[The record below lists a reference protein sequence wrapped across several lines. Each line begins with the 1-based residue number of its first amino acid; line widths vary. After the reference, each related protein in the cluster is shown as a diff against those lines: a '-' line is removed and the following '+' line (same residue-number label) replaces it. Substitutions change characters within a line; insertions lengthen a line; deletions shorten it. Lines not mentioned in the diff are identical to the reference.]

1 MSFLDISII
10 YLIGL
15 LIVMLPSYGFY
26 LIFKKLNIPA
36 WKAFI
41 PFLNMWEIYKLTG
54 LKKVWF
60 YCQFLPIIGWF
71 VSLWIFVE
79 FAKLLGRFSFLDHAG
94 AVLIP
99 FIYFPYI
106 ANHKDTRFIGAEKVR
121 QHKKSGVREWV
132 DAAVFAIVAA
142 TLIRAFVFEAYMIP
156 TSSMEKTLLV
166 NDFLFVSK
174 TTYGVRVPNTPLFI
188 PFVHHTVPKLEVKS
202 YSELI
207 QLPYKRWFAKDVE
220 RNDIVVFNLPV
231 GDTVINLP
239 EFQSRITYYDQMLA
253 EGMTNKFDSSGKMIY
268 DLEQGRK
275 AILNNPRRYPL
286 ITRPVDKRENYI
298 KRCVAVGGDTLE
310 IRGGKLLINGESAY
324 VSPTQASFYYVYV
337 KSILTEQMLRDRGI
351 RISYSQLDYAA
362 MENGKVLQLNLTES
376 ELGKVMQMPEVARIE
391 KKSEAPR
398 SDVFPRNKNY
408 AWSSHNFG
416 PLWVPQRGA
425 TIPLTEDNMIFYRRC
440 IEVYEQN
447 KVEGKPGQYTI
458 NGVPANEYTFKMN
471 YYFMMGDNR
480 DQSQDSRYWGFVPED
495 HIVGGAL
502 LIFFSLEN
510 GIRWDRMLKRIKD

>member
-1 MSFLDISII
+1 MSFFDISII
-10 YLIGL
+10 YLIAI
-15 LIVMLPSYGFY
+15 LIVLLPSYGFY
-26 LIFKKLNIPA
+26 LIFNKIGIPG
-36 WKAFI
+36 WKAFV
-41 PFLNMWEIYKLTG
+41 PFLNTWEIYKLT
-54 LKKVWF
+54 KQNKIWF
-60 YCQFLPIIGWF
+60 YLQFFPIVGWF

-79 FAKLLGRFSFLDHAG
+79 FAKLLGRFSLLDHAG

-99 FIYFPYI
+99 FLYFPYI
-106 ANHKDTRFIGAEKVR
+106 ANHNDTRYIGAEKVR
-121 QHKKSGVREWV
+121 QHKKSSVREWI

-188 PFVHHTVPKLEVKS
+188 PFVHHTIPKLEVKS

-207 QLPYKRWFAKDVE
+207 QLPYKRWFAKDVN
-220 RNDIVVFNLPV
+220 RDDIVVFNLPA

-239 EFQSRITYYDQMLA
+239 QFQSQITYYDQMLY
-253 EGMTNKFDSSGKMIY
+253 EGNGNI
-268 DLEQGRK
+268 EEGRK
-275 AILNNPRRYPL
+275 RILNDPRKYPL

-298 KRCVAVGGDTLE
+298 KRCVAVGGDTLQ
-310 IRGGKLLINGESAY
+310 IINGTVYIDGQKGY
-324 VSPTQASFYYVYV
+324 VSPTQANFYYVV
-337 KSILTEQMLRDRGI
+337 LKSLLTEDMLRDRGV
-351 RISYSQLDYAA
+351 RISYTQQDY
-362 MENGKVLQLNLTES
+362 MVFEGGKILRLNLTES
-376 ELGKVMQMPEVARIE
+376 ELAMVQKMPEVARVE
-391 KKSEAPR
+391 KEVANPER
-398 SDVFPRNKNY
+398 SVFPRNSKF

-416 PLWVPQRGA
+416 PIWVPKRGA

-447 KVEGKPGQYTI
+447 TITEKDGQYYI
-458 NGVPANEYTFKMN
+458 NGEAATDYTFKMN

-480 DQSQDSRYWGFVPED
+480 DQSQDSRFWGFVPED
-495 HIVGGAL
+495 HIVGGAV

-510 GIRWDRMLKRIKD
+510 GIRWDRLFKRIKD